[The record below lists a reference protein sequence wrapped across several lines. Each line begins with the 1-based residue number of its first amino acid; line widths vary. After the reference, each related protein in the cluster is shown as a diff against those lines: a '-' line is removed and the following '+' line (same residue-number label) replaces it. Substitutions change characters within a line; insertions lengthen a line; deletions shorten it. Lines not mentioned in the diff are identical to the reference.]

1 MDNATI
7 EKAIESV
14 VLFLSSS
21 VGATILGVIVK
32 AIVSA
37 VASTKNKKYSKLTA
51 GDRSD
56 IATETA
62 STVLDAMK
70 GGVNIEADALL
81 DKYTNGRIN
90 ALEEK
95 YNALIAAM
103 NDTQKYSRAA
113 LAAVGDFRTITP
125 EHKAEIQALLGE
137 SAAPVG
143 EITVVPTPTI
153 TINAAAVPD
162 EKKTVTY

>member
-1 MDNATI
+1 MDNITLENIINSVIVFFSSAT
-7 EKAIESV
+7 
-14 VLFLSSS
+14 
-21 VGATILGVIVK
+21 GAGILGVIIK
-32 AIVSA
+32 AIISA

-51 GDRSD
+51 GDRTD
-56 IATETA
+56 IAQETSA
-62 STVLDAMK
+62 SVLNAIK

-103 NDTQKYSRAA
+103 NETQKYSRAA

-125 EHKAEIQALLGE
+125 DHKAEIQTLLKE
-137 SAAPVG
+137 SPTAVE
-143 EITVVPTPTI
+143 EIAVVPAPTLSVN
-153 TINAAAVPD
+153 TETSAQP
-162 EKKTVTY
+162 KKTVTY